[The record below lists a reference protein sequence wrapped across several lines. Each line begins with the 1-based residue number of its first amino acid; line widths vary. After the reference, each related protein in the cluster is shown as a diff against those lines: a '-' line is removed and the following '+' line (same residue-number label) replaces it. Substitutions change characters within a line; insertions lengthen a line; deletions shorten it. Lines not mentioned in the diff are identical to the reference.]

1 MRRSGVETRET
12 YSDLNSRERGERRE
26 RSSRDVIVSL
36 LGDTGAAPLVKA
48 IQPLRQLWVEQR
60 TGEL

>member
-1 MRRSGVETRET
+1 MRE
-12 YSDLNSRERGERRE
+12 ERGERRE